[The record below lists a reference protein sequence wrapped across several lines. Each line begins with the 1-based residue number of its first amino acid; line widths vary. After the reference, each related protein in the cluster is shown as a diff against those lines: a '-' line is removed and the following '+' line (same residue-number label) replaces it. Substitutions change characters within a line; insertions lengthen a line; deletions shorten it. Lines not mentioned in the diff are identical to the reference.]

1 MVLYILIWKAIT
13 ASMKTGKYK
22 DLKIGQVVWIDQGFK
37 DRPFY
42 TTMIIDSIYREKSE
56 DLENPK
62 LIHKG
67 YVHCHP
73 VDNKDKYKIYFEELI
88 LENPNPTIERDEKE
102 MARQRIEKLEKEIQE
117 LKTRYEL

>member
-1 MVLYILIWKAIT
+1 
-13 ASMKTGKYK
+13 MKTGKYK
-22 DLKIGQVVWIDQGFK
+22 DLKIGQMVWLDQGFK

-42 TTMIIDSIYREKSE
+42 TAMIIGSIHLEKSE

-73 VDNKDKYKIYFEELI
+73 VNDTKSSYKLYFDELI
-88 LENPNPTIERDEKE
+88 LENPNPTIKKDEKE
-102 MARQRIEKLEKEIQE
+102 IARQRIEELEKEIQE

>member
-1 MVLYILIWKAIT
+1 
-13 ASMKTGKYK
+13 MKKNNKYK
-22 DLKIGQVVWIDQGFK
+22 DLKIGQMVWLDEGFK

-42 TTMIIDSIYREKSE
+42 TTMIIDSIHLERSE

-73 VDNKDKYKIYFEELI
+73 IDDTNSPYMLYFDELI
-88 LENPNPTIERDEKE
+88 LEDPTPTIEIDEKE
-102 MARQRIEKLEKEIQE
+102 MARQRIEKLENEIQE

>member
-1 MVLYILIWKAIT
+1 
-13 ASMKTGKYK
+13 MKTGKYK

-42 TTMIIDSIYREKSE
+42 TAMIIDSIRHEKSE

-102 MARQRIEKLEKEIQE
+102 MTRQRIEKLEKEIQE
-117 LKTRYEL
+117 LKIRYEL